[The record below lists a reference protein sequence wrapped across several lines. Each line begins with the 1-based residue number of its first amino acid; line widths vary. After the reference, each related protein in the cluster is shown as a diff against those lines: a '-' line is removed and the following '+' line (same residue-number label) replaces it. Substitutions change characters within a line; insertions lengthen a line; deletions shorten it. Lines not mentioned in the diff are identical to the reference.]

1 MRTLQYLN
9 VLAEYHAVEKMIA
22 DMPESAAITRIS
34 MKHRLQSLHEEME
47 EMVNTKPLGIRGTLN
62 FRGKPVIESY
72 GITAA
77 FSTKAINAFEKIV
90 AARAVSFT
98 SPLSQKGRLPNRD
111 QYSLLITGTSRGSFG
126 FELENPVPDGTM
138 PEVHNTASHLEEAIN
153 DTMDFFA
160 AVRGETDEKLAD
172 LLVDMEERVVNEIT
186 DFLSLLAESGATCG
200 LEFGSRSFHFRD
212 VAEVSYGVRRLRKD
226 NIHEREETIQG
237 VFRGALPHKRLFEF
251 KATTDDAILDGKI
264 SPSVGEPERINSLLN
279 QPVAINV
286 HVTQVGSSK
295 PKYRLLSFSS
305 SSAEKN

>member
-1 MRTLQYLN
+1 MKTLQYLN

-22 DMPESAAITRIS
+22 EMPESAAITRMS
-34 MKHRLQSLHEEME
+34 MEHRLRSLREEMD
-47 EMVNTKPLGIRGTLN
+47 EMANAKPTGIRGTLS
-62 FRGKPVIESY
+62 FRGRPVVESY
-72 GITAA
+72 GIAA
-77 FSTKAINAFEKIV
+77 VFGTKAIEAFEKIV

-138 PEVHNTASHLEEAIN
+138 SEVHNTVSHIEEAIN
-153 DTMDFFA
+153 DTMDFFTT
-160 AVRGETDEKLAD
+160 VRGETDEKLAD
-172 LLVDMEERVVNEIT
+172 LLVDMEERVVSEIT
-186 DFLSLLAESGATCG
+186 DFLSLLADSGATCG

-226 NIHEREETIQG
+226 NIHEREETIHG
-237 VFRGALPHKRLFEF
+237 VFLGTLPHKRLFEF
-251 KATTDDAILDGKI
+251 KSTADDLILDGKI
-264 SPSVGEPERINSLLN
+264 SPSVDAPDRINSLLG

-295 PKYRLLSFSS
+295 PKYRLLSYAPSS
-305 SSAEKN
+305 STG